1 MNKGFKHLIKR
12 FVAVFASR
20 EFAFIYCVLGTI
32 GQIAHCYYLVN
43 SVSSFDGGIR
53 TAQAIILSTF
63 ISSSLLYF
71 VAIADREDPD
81 YKRVMRAVNMF
92 MIIEITINVYYYGKH
107 LLLGGGEIRIFDFVF
122 ATIISAIL
130 PITIKLYAN
139 SIMAKKWLQEIDAE
153 KMGKNQG
160 DTGDVNTSDNI
171 VQNNEEV
178 REIVDNA
185 VSDIKNNIRGT
196 IEEIVE
202 NVIDTHFENNPVDI
216 NVESIIN
223 NVTESVKNEIKKD
236 LKNDL
241 KKDIDIDDEIIKPIV
256 EDMVDNRIKEMSK
269 MLDTQIDNKVNH
281 QVSQQMNKIVS
292 SLPIRS
298 VIDGQIKSL

>member
-153 KMGKNQG
+153 KSGKNTD
-160 DTGDVNTSDNI
+160 DTVTPNTSDNI
-171 VQNNEEV
+171 IKNNEEV

-202 NVIDTHFENNPVDI
+202 NVIDAHFENNPVDI
-216 NVESIIN
+216 NVESIIS
-223 NVTESVKNEIKKD
+223 NVSEAVKNEV
-236 LKNDL
+236 

>member
-153 KMGKNQG
+153 KSGKKPEDG
-160 DTGDVNTSDNI
+160 DNTDNI

-216 NVESIIN
+216 NVESIIS
-223 NVTESVKNEIKKD
+223 NVTESVKNEV
-236 LKNDL
+236 